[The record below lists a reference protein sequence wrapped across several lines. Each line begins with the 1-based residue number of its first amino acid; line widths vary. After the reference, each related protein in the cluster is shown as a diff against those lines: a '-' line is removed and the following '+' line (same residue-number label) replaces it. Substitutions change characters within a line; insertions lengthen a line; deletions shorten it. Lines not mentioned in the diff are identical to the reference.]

1 MLEIKFNFW
10 RILVLVFCIFVWS
23 ALIFS
28 VTMLFSG
35 CKTFEPIWDER
46 LPAECNMSLN
56 TYKLFYETKDKS
68 ATVPSSDFCFKKLH
82 RLFCQGEV
90 FGYKEDGKTPKP
102 VDYNNSSK
110 YRDYEQCKA
119 ELK

>member
-1 MLEIKFNFW
+1 MLGIKFNFW
-10 RILVLVFCIFVWS
+10 RILILVFYIIIWS
-23 ALIFS
+23 TLIFN

-68 ATVPSSDFCFKKLH
+68 ATVPSSDYCFKKLH

>member
-1 MLEIKFNFW
+1 MADARTDAVAPEAPRAKPAQAGW
-10 RILVLVFCIFVWS
+10 
-23 ALIFS
+23 ALWADNH
-28 VTMLFSG
+28 L
-35 CKTFEPIWDER
+35 
-46 LPAECNMSLN
+46 
-56 TYKLFYETKDKS
+56 ETKDKS

-102 VDYNNSSK
+102 VDYNNPSK